1 MRHFSQVVVSTGII
15 LLAIGVA
22 VSSLS
27 GCEWKKPVRT
37 SFLVVA
43 VDRLGVSRVG
53 CSAEKDDATRS
64 GLAELCDESV
74 RFTHAFTT
82 STLSAPAMGSI
93 LTGQYPYRS
102 GLRHNGAGELGTLS
116 SATRTI
122 AERALELNYRTLFVS
137 GAPPLLRRTGLHQ
150 GFEVFDDAIQPGS
163 RRLHRSARQVVE
175 IFTKWFEGQDRD
187 DPFFTVLHLGDMLV
201 PWSPMPDDSGRVR
214 ESTVR
219 GQFEEIDESLARL
232 WDYLKKRGRWEHTTI
247 VLVGLQGD
255 TSDVRVGEI
264 PALDLHS
271 DTTHVTLLIKE
282 GARDRRLTDREP
294 PSAPVGSGQPAYNW
308 VPKSWSFDINVS
320 LADLGVT
327 LFDWIDGAES
337 SDLEID
343 EARSLRSALKGPG
356 ETVEEWRK
364 HDRLIVSESAWAR
377 WQVDARTPIR
387 VALRKGPHLFIN
399 DVEPSIYN
407 TLTDAFEVAPLPR
420 RNSRTIEL
428 QREFQ
433 DLATQ
438 LGFRPFPGVPA
449 AQQLEERWAR
459 AFFAQRMG
467 AHSPGNSKTDDQ
479 RIDILSKTSVPARLW
494 LELDRWSSG
503 RAGLLPTMC
512 SQLVFSPNY
521 SLDLSSAIE
530 AELARVCPFRG
541 AKEIARWY
549 RSKDDEERARLFEVI
564 FRLDQQRIAAVRVAE
579 ASLALGQI
587 WETGL
592 TRKRELEGLEI
603 LLAQPEAIRL
613 RQQIT
618 RRSRTQPEL

>member
-1 MRHFSQVVVSTGII
+1 MRRFSSTAVNAGII
-15 LLAIGVA
+15 LFAIGTLA
-22 VSSLS
+22 GCLA

-43 VDRLGVSRVG
+43 VDRLGVTRAG
-53 CSAEKDDATRS
+53 CSEKDDATRS
-64 GLAELCDESV
+64 GLAEMCDESV

-116 SATRTI
+116 SSTRTI

-137 GAPPLLRRTGLHQ
+137 GGPPLLRRTGLHQ
-150 GFEVFDDAIQPGS
+150 GFEVFDDSIQPDS
-163 RRLHRSARQVVE
+163 RRLHRSARQVVD
-175 IFTKWFEGQDRD
+175 IFSRWLDIQDRE
-187 DPFFTVLHLGDMLV
+187 DPFFTVLHMGDMLV

-219 GQFEEIDESLARL
+219 GQFDEVDESLARL

-255 TSDVRVGEI
+255 STDVRIGEV

-271 DTTHVTLLIKE
+271 DTTHITMLIKE
-282 GARDRRLTDREP
+282 GARDRRTIDRDRGTQV
-294 PSAPVGSGQPAYNW
+294 AVAGQPAYNW
-308 VPKSWSFDINVS
+308 VPKAWSFDINVS

-327 LFDWIDGAES
+327 LFDWIEGKES
-337 SDLEID
+337 ADLEID

-356 ETVEEWRK
+356 EAVEEWRR

-377 WQVDARTPIR
+377 WQVDSKTPIR
-387 VALRKGPHLFIN
+387 VALRKGPYLYIH
-399 DVEPSIYN
+399 DTVPSIYN
-407 TLTDAFEVAPLPR
+407 TLTDAFEVAALPR
-420 RNSRTIEL
+420 RNTRTIEL
-428 QREFQ
+428 QREFD

-438 LGFRPFPGVPA
+438 LGFRAFPGVSDA
-449 AQQLEERWAR
+449 VQLEERWAR
-459 AFFAQRMG
+459 NFFSQRLG
-467 AHSPGNSKTDDQ
+467 AHSSGNTKTDDQ
-479 RIDILSKTSVPARLW
+479 RIEILSKTSIPSRLW
-494 LELDRWSSG
+494 LEISRWS
-503 RAGLLPTMC
+503 AGTAILTPTMC
-512 SQLVFSPNY
+512 SQLVFSPNS

-549 RSKDDEERARLFEVI
+549 RSKDEEERARLFEVI
-564 FRLDQQRIAAVRVAE
+564 FRLDQQRITAVRVAE

-587 WETGL
+587 WETGS
-592 TRKRELEGLEI
+592 TRKRDVEGLEV